1 MDSMEWAE
9 AQTQKKV
16 QESDVSDPKYPKCPL
31 ILLCVLFGR
40 VGVKGMNI
48 GILFCGLFEDAAG
61 DYVGNSMHWTI
72 YCLLLSQL

>member
-1 MDSMEWAE
+1 MGRGTKTKNWSRNR
-9 AQTQKKV
+9 V
-16 QESDVSDPKYPKCPL
+16 RPKISKMSVNPPL
-31 ILLCVLFGR
+31 SFFGR